1 MRESQINFF
10 NRKNALD
17 DDINLERESENKKI
31 IRDLLKENNGEEAEK
46 DDEKANIF
54 SEDEENLELNHS
66 SNFINK
72 SIKLEGNQLKESY
85 NQPKNDL
92 IEFNRDEDASDESD
106 LDSIEELFRKSC
118 MGLKELTSE
127 IQ

>member
-10 NRKNALD
+10 SRKNPLD
-17 DDINLERESENKKI
+17 DDINIERESENKRI
-31 IRDLLKENNGEEAEK
+31 IGDLLKEDKGEEAENNLDK
-46 DDEKANIF
+46 DDDL
-54 SEDEENLELNHS
+54 SEEEENFELNHS
-66 SNFINK
+66 SNFVNK
-72 SIKLEGNQLKESY
+72 SIKLNNQLKDSY
-85 NQPKNDL
+85 KPKNDL
-92 IEFNRDEDASDESD
+92 IESEGEEEASEDSD